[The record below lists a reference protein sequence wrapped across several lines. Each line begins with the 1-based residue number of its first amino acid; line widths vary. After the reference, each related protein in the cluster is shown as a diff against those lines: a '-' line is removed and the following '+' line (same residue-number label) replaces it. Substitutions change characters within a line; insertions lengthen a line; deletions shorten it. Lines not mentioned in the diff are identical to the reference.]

1 MNRLILFLWLCCTGV
16 ACTTSY
22 PVTVQ
27 TLRPAEIY
35 FPQGAGEKVALLAR
49 EGYLLSTD
57 HKTERDKE
65 DIDTMMLTTLHG
77 LADVLSRQPLYGSS
91 DFLVDKRSY
100 EGFPGRSDYAALF
113 KEYPVDQIILVDSVY
128 LTDEMTRSEQFGVSY
143 VVYHIQATL
152 RWNVLFRDTPEI
164 RDVWMSR
171 DTLRW
176 VGAGFQMREALVS
189 LPSRGDALW
198 DMGLEI
204 AKNYGSRISPFW
216 ITEDRTLICS
226 GSLSHLA
233 RVEFENGNL
242 SESVRIWSELQERS
256 RSPKKRAFLMNN
268 LAVAAESLDDLS
280 TAEEWIEEALGLLDA
295 SSGRSASPAVQ
306 QRLQDIT
313 RYAERIRLR
322 MEERRKLEDQIFPD

>member
-16 ACTTSY
+16 ACTTSF
-22 PVTVQ
+22 PASVQ
-27 TLRPAEIY
+27 TLRPAGIY

-77 LADVLSRQPLYGSS
+77 LADELSRQPLYGSS
-91 DFLVDKRSY
+91 EFLVDKRAY
-100 EGFPGRSDYAALF
+100 EGFPRGADYAALF

-143 VVYHIQATL
+143 VVYHLQSSL
-152 RWNVLFRDTPEI
+152 RWNVFFRDTPEV

-176 VGAGFQMREALVS
+176 VGAGFQMKEALTS

-204 AKNYGSRISPFW
+204 AKNYCSRISPVW
-216 ITEDRTLICS
+216 ITEERTLICS

-242 SESVRIWSELQERS
+242 SESVRIWSELLKRI

-268 LAVAAESLDDLS
+268 LAVAAESLDDLPA
-280 TAEEWIEEALGLLDA
+280 AEKWLEEALGLLDV
-295 SSGRSASPAVQ
+295 SSGKKASPAVQ
-306 QRLQDIT
+306 QQRQDIA
-313 RYAERIRLR
+313 RYADRIRLR
-322 MEERRKLEDQIFPD
+322 MEEIRKLEDQIFPD